1 MRRSNRDRG
10 HSVVEAALIAPWFFL
25 LFAGV
30 LDYGFYAYALI
41 STENAA
47 RVAAFHAASSQEFAA
62 DHAAACALALKEL
75 RALPNVG
82 DNVNA
87 CGELPVVVTA
97 QSVTGPDGA
106 PAARVS
112 VTYESL
118 QLFPIPGLRGKLTVT
133 RISEARVGSE

>member
-1 MRRSNRDRG
+1 MRRSNPERG
-10 HSVVEAALIAPWFFL
+10 HSVIEAALIAPLFFL

-47 RVAAFHAASSQEFAA
+47 RVAALHAASSPEFAN

-82 DNVNA
+82 ENVSA
-87 CGELPVVVTA
+87 CVELPVLVTA
-97 QSVTGPDGA
+97 LSVSGPDGA
-106 PAARVS
+106 QAARVS
-112 VTYESL
+112 VTYESV
-118 QLFPIPGLRGKLTVT
+118 QLFPIPGLPGKLTVT
-133 RISEARVGSE
+133 RTSEARLQAE